1 MLNPRCKLFSLHA
14 LWFIRKFLF
23 PTQDIL
29 TLKASFRVNEVEIN
43 YPYKVKCIYLLLKY
57 NLYYIGFFNLDI
69 PNKKVFQN
77 TITCRGYYGAN

>member
-1 MLNPRCKLFSLHA
+1 MLNPRCKLFSPHA
-14 LWFIRKFLF
+14 LWFIHKFIF

-57 NLYYIGFFNLDI
+57 NLYRIGFLNLDI
-69 PNKKVFQN
+69 SNKKVFQN
-77 TITCRGYYGAN
+77 TITCRGYYGAS